1 MGNYTIFEGLENPRG
16 GRQARNL
23 TTNVP
28 KILDL
33 KSSSEQ
39 ICFKNCRWPLT
50 YLDFQSFESF
60 STQKHPL
67 SLLSQNSFTFLLL
80 IFTDSHF
87 FFKLNEQ
94 WLWTT
99 RSLQWLRTECQT
111 YQNGEHEMFSPAGE
125 GMSITSNYLVFVAY
139 CRSQP

>member
-1 MGNYTIFEGLENPRG
+1 MGHYSIFEGLENPRR

-39 ICFKNCRWPLT
+39 ICSKNCRWVPLT

-60 STQKHPL
+60 SMQKH
-67 SLLSQNSFTFLLL
+67 TFLLL

-94 WLWTT
+94 WL
-99 RSLQWLRTECQT
+99 RTECQT
-111 YQNGEHEMFSPAGE
+111 YQNGEHEMFSLAGE